1 MSKELKIG
9 LIATILILLLIWG
22 INFLKGKNIL
32 SQKNHFY
39 ALYNEIGGLE
49 QASPVYLNGYE
60 VGMVENIKLT
70 GKNMK
75 DLLVTFTLR
84 KDLKIPKNSKCIIYN
99 ADLMGTKAIKLKFTD
114 AQKYFIPGD
123 TIPSALE
130 PNITEQIYTEIQPI
144 KMKAQRILS
153 ALDTILLIFNED
165 TRNNIR
171 HSIDGLQATT
181 ANLENT
187 SKSLHALLS
196 QNNQKINRIIH
207 HTDEFTANLAKN
219 NESIS
224 STFSNLSAITDT
236 LKKAKLNQT
245 IGQLENALAS
255 SDSLIN
261 EIRSGQGSLGRLAT
275 DDSLYIHFN
284 QTTNS
289 LNKLIEDIQHN
300 PGKYIH
306 ISVFGKNK

>member
-32 SQKNHFY
+32 SEKNHFY

-49 QASPVYLNGYE
+49 EASPVYLNGYE

-84 KDLKIPKNSKCIIYN
+84 KDLKIPKNSRCIIYN

-114 AQKYFIPGD
+114 AQNYFIPGD

-153 ALDTILLIFNED
+153 ALDTILLIFNAH

-171 HSIDGLQATT
+171 RSIDGLQATS
-181 ANLENT
+181 ANLQNT
-187 SKSLHALLS
+187 SKSLHELLS
-196 QNNQKINRIIH
+196 QNNRKINRIID
-207 HTDEFTANLAKN
+207 HTDEITANLAKN

-236 LKKAKLNQT
+236 LRKAKLNQT
-245 IGQLENALAS
+245 IGHLENALAS

-261 EIRSGQGSLGRLAT
+261 DIRKGQGSLGLLAT
-275 DDSLYIHFN
+275 DDSLYIHLN

>member
-153 ALDTILLIFNED
+153 ALDTILLIFNEH

-245 IGQLENALAS
+245 IGQLDNALAS